1 MKNIIF
7 ANQIPDFDYYDLNTD
22 SHISWRRHRQRIA
35 LLRANGAPR
44 TDSTLLLSLG
54 HICRKHHRKF
64 PDRIVLCLVRALQLI
79 HRSKNAAD
87 YRLVRRLHHLF
98 HILQRRIDAD
108 KTRILRVIRP
118 IYLIK
123 YFIGIFCGIRRKYLR
138 KDLLKWQP

>member
-1 MKNIIF
+1 MKTLSLPTKYQTSIIMTK
-7 ANQIPDFDYYDLNTD
+7 IL
-22 SHISWRRHRQRIA
+22 IA
-35 LLRANGAPR
+35 IFLGGGTGSVLRANGAPR

-79 HRSKNAAD
+79 HGSKNAAD

-123 YFIGIFCGIRRKYLR
+123 YFIGIFCSIGRKYFR
-138 KDLLKWQP
+138 KDLLKW